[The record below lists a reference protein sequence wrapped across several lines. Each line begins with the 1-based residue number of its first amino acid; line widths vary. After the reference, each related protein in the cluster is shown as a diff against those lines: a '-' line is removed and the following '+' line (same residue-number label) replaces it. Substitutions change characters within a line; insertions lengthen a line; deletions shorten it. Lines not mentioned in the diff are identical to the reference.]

1 MLGKWP
7 PFSNGGEGILR
18 GALNDSL
25 IIITC
30 IFADC
35 NHRRFSMTRIKNPRE
50 FDPVERLI
58 EEACRDAFQKVN
70 GLPLR
75 FPPKRE

>member
-1 MLGKWP
+1 
-7 PFSNGGEGILR
+7 
-18 GALNDSL
+18 
-25 IIITC
+25 
-30 IFADC
+30 
-35 NHRRFSMTRIKNPRE
+35 MTRIKNPRE
-50 FDPVERLI
+50 FDPVERLL